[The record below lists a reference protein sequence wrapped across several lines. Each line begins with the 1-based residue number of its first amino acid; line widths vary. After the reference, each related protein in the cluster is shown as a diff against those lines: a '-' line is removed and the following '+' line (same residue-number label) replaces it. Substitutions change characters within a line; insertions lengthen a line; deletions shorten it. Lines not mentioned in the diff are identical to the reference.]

1 MNRVNKIVLCAF
13 FGIFVFSVLGCSIW
27 PSSLDS
33 GESITIYSNRLRF
46 KGQTFSFRNS
56 KKICIYG
63 DDMPVMLAFNN
74 FSDLQLAFKT
84 YSITFTVSS
93 NVAETRIITEE
104 CNNFKKIKLLLPA
117 ISLPIRLN
125 MGNEALTFYD
135 ARGSV
140 FLLLERFSSDEM
152 FNLYSQS
159 LDEIILYSNWYYW

>member
-1 MNRVNKIVLCAF
+1 
-13 FGIFVFSVLGCSIW
+13 
-27 PSSLDS
+27 
-33 GESITIYSNRLRF
+33 
-46 KGQTFSFRNS
+46 
-56 KKICIYG
+56 
-63 DDMPVMLAFNN
+63 MLAFNN

-104 CNNFKKIKLLLPA
+104 CNNFKKIKLLLPT

-125 MGNEALTFYD
+125 IGNEALTFYN
-135 ARGSV
+135 ACGSI